1 MVQDEI
7 KPTKEQEKFIEL
19 VLELRV
25 KNEKGELAYAVAENF
40 AYIAAYEMGRLK
52 DGKVDARLL
61 DDKIDDLQKRY
72 KMINAWLA
80 EQIFGDKGKVKELF
94 ELSQSFDEARELW
107 DTHRTLLAK
116 HKGSKCEFKDFAGFY
131 KWFLNQPSKEIKSGD
146 KVHYERCC
154 ACCGATKWDLEQKLK
169 HENVLIALNLRRK
182 FMPIFRVVKSYDKKG
197 YKPKCVLVCAFCDKA
212 KKPFANKN
220 SFTKGFLAYI
230 KGFCQPLKACLSR
243 FKGRFCGKFTEM
255 NSQ

>member
-1 MVQDEI
+1 MVQDEVELR
-7 KPTKEQEKFIEL
+7 KEQEKYIDLAIEL
-19 VLELRV
+19 KI
-25 KNEKGELAYAVAENF
+25 KNKDGKLAYPIAASF
-40 AYIAAYEMGRLK
+40 AYIATYEMGRLK
-52 DGKVDARLL
+52 DGKVDVSLL
-61 DDKIDDLQKRY
+61 DDKIDELQKEY

-80 EQIFGDKGKVKELF
+80 QQIFGDKGKIKELF

-116 HKGSKCEFKDFAGFY
+116 HKGSKCEFKDFVGFY

-146 KVHYERCC
+146 KVHYKKCC
-154 ACCGATKWDLEQKLK
+154 AFCGATKWDLEQKLK

-212 KKPFANKN
+212 KKPFANK
-220 SFTKGFLAYI
+220 STFIKGFLACI
-230 KGFCQPLKACLSR
+230 KSFYKPLKACLSR
-243 FKGRFCGKFTEM
+243 FKGRFCKKFTEM
-255 NSQ
+255 NS